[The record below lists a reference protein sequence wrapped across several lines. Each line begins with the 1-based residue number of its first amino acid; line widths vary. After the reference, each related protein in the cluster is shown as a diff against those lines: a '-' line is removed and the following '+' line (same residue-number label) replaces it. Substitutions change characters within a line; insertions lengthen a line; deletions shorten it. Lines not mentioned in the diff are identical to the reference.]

1 MMSEMTEEGEEGNA
15 SAYEKALEEARKERI
30 AELQRRETLKQL
42 LEPAAYER
50 LANIR
55 AASPQ
60 TYQQLASLV
69 IYLYQNGQ
77 LRGKLS
83 EEALQQLIGKIVS
96 NRRETKITRIS
107 K

>member
-1 MMSEMTEEGEEGNA
+1 MAEGDEDGQRA
-15 SAYEKALEEARKERI
+15 AYEKALEEAKKERL
-30 AELQRRETLKQL
+30 AEMQRRETLKQL

-77 LRGKLS
+77 LQGKLS

>member
-1 MMSEMTEEGEEGNA
+1 MVEGDDEQQQA
-15 SAYEKALEEARKERI
+15 AYERALEEAKKERL
-30 AELQRRETLKQL
+30 AEMQRRDTLKQL

-55 AASPQ
+55 AASSQ

-77 LRGKLS
+77 LHGKLS

>member
-1 MMSEMTEEGEEGNA
+1 MSAMAEDGEEEQA
-15 SAYEKALEEARKERI
+15 SAYEKALDNARKERA
-30 AELQRRETLKQL
+30 AEMQRRETLKQL

-60 TYQQLASLV
+60 MYQQLAQLV